1 LAEKNQLIELIYDDE
16 LVQQGELLFES
27 NAVSDVSVLDSNLY
41 VCQVKDG
48 LNYEVEI
55 FGPFLKK
62 QKLSC
67 ECTFFKNNRVCKHV
81 IAALFKIRENFKEKE
96 KTKEVVAI
104 DTPLKKQKLA
114 TLNINQ
120 ILEEIEHEDL
130 KSFVKNYAKQDKKFS
145 TQLKVSFARKID
157 LSNNQDKYKNIL
169 NTIIRPYTGLQAKS
183 NASELRAIIHVLENF
198 GDQINDCIALGQY
211 REAFNIYESAFAKLE
226 YVRHYHQY
234 HADQTLKLSHSYH
247 QMIVDFLGEKLPPEL
262 RVEFIAFLID
272 LVGRS
277 YYHFSDVHHNIIYL
291 LSKTNKPK
299 DNDKIKVILPDL
311 ISKKSG
317 EEQIILLA
325 LYLKMEGKF
334 SKNQQLFIQPYQG
347 NILDIVDQLLTIHEE
362 AIALSILENKQNG
375 KRFEKDVANRLIFLY
390 VRFNLK
396 DKLIQTAYQAYVITG
411 DLKYIDILKR
421 ELDEMQYH
429 EALVNIENDLRDKKS
444 DPLFLIRLY
453 KREERWVELLNYFEE
468 IGDLELLMQHD
479 LSIYKAERTGLVTIY
494 QQFISN
500 YLDEHL
506 GDIAFEYIENLKNH
520 FKQQSMDGMLP
531 PIQRMFKEKYPQRP
545 KLAEI
550 FN

>member
-1 LAEKNQLIELIYDDE
+1 MVEKNQLIELIYDDE

-67 ECTFFKNNRVCKHV
+67 ECAFFKSNRVCKHA
-81 IAALFKIRENFKEKE
+81 IAALFKIREDFKEKE
-96 KTKEVVAI
+96 KSKEVVSV

-120 ILEEIEHEDL
+120 ILEEIDHEDL

-183 NASELRAIIHVLENF
+183 NASELRAIIHVLEDF

-234 HADQTLKLSHSYH
+234 HAEQTLKLSHSYH

-262 RVEFIAFLID
+262 RLEFMSFLID

-277 YYHFSDVHHNIIYL
+277 YYHFSDVHNNIINL

-299 DNDKIKVILPDL
+299 DNEKIKVILPEL
-311 ISKKSG
+311 IDKKNG

-325 LYLKMEGKF
+325 LYLKLEGKYGK
-334 SKNQQLFIQPYQG
+334 SQQVFVQPYQG
-347 NILDIVDQLLTIHEE
+347 NILDIVDQLLAINEE
-362 AIALSILENKQNG
+362 AIALAILENKQNG

-396 DKLIQTAYQAYVITG
+396 DKLIQTAYQAYVVTG

-421 ELDEMQYH
+421 ELDEMQYN
-429 EALVNIENDLRDKKS
+429 EALVNIENDLRDKKA
-444 DPLFLIRLY
+444 DPLFLIRVY

-468 IGDLELLMQHD
+468 LGDIELLMQHD
-479 LSIYKAERTGLVTIY
+479 LSIYKAERMGLVTIY

-506 GDIAFEYIENLKNH
+506 GDIAFEYIESLKNH
-520 FKQQSMDGMLP
+520 FKHQAMDGMLP

>member
-1 LAEKNQLIELIYDDE
+1 MAERNQLIEQVYDDE

-27 NAVSDVSVLDSNLY
+27 NAVSDLSVLDSNLY
-41 VCQVKDG
+41 LCQVKDG

-67 ECTFFKNNRVCKHV
+67 ECSFFKSNRICKHI
-81 IAALFKIRENFKEKE
+81 IAALLKIRQEFKDKE
-96 KTKEVVAI
+96 KTKETKI

-120 ILEEIEHEDL
+120 ILDEIVHEDL
-130 KSFVKNYAKQDKKFS
+130 KAFVKNYAKNDKKFS

-157 LSNNQDKYKNIL
+157 LTNNQDKYKNIL

-183 NASELRAIIHVLENF
+183 NASELRAIIHVLEDF
-198 GDQINDCIALGQY
+198 ADQINDCIALGQY

-234 HADQTLKLSHSYH
+234 QADHTLKLSHSYH

-262 RVEFIAFLID
+262 RLEFVTFLLD

-277 YYHFSDVHHNIIYL
+277 YYHFSDVHNNIINL
-291 LSKTNKPK
+291 LIKIIKPK
-299 DNDKIKVILPDL
+299 DTEKLKPIILDL
-311 ISKKSG
+311 ITKKIS
-317 EEQIILLA
+317 EEKIILIA
-325 LYLKMEGKF
+325 LYLKLEGKY
-334 SKNQQLFIQPYQG
+334 SKTQQSFVEPY
-347 NILDIVDQLLTIHEE
+347 NANLLDIVDQLLAINEE
-362 AIALSILENKQNG
+362 GIALAILENKQNA
-375 KRFEKDVANRLIFLY
+375 KRFEKDIVNRLIFLY
-390 VRFNLK
+390 VRFDKK
-396 DKLIQTAYQAYVITG
+396 DKLTNVAYQAYLFTG

-421 ELDEMQYH
+421 ELDEIQYI
-429 EALVNIENDLRDKKS
+429 EALVNIENDLRDKKA

-453 KREERWVELLNYFEE
+453 KREERWVELLNFFA
-468 IGDLELLMQHD
+468 DLRDMELLMQHD
-479 LSIYKAERTGLVTIY
+479 QSIYKVERGGLVSVY
-494 QQFISN
+494 QQMISN

-506 GDIAFEYIENLKNH
+506 GDLAFEYIENLKNH
-520 FKQQSMDGMLP
+520 FKHQTMNGMLP

-545 KLAEI
+545 RLVEI